1 METWALLIVIAL
13 GYIACFLAG
22 YWLCKSR
29 YSGLGKDSAVLSDLA
44 EGIEGT
50 EQRVGESAELAG
62 EIKDRIDDLVES
74 GGDIEDIFLKYAKQS
89 EENAKLEQSDAGN
102 CDCLPEP

>member
-1 METWALLIVIAL
+1 MDSWAICIIVAL
-13 GYIACFLAG
+13 GYVASFLAG

-29 YSGLGKDSAVLSDLA
+29 YSGLGKDSAVLSDLT

-50 EQRVGESAELAG
+50 EQQVGESAELAG

-74 GGDIEDIFLKYAKQS
+74 GGDIEDIFKRVNEANSESGEKESQS
-89 EENAKLEQSDAGN
+89 
-102 CDCLPEP
+102 